1 MKTFEEF
8 RNSSTIADKPVY
20 VRKDGEL
27 SYDIAEDVYAPG
39 IGVGE
44 SKKDFLARMKAL
56 RNAHLPEGWKGMK
69 S

>member
-8 RNSSTIADKPVY
+8 RNASTIADKPVY

-39 IGVGE
+39 IGIGE
-44 SKKDFLARMKAL
+44 SQENFLARMKIL
-56 RNAHLPEGWKGMK
+56 RNAHLPEDWEGIK
-69 S
+69 